1 MAERVGCTGGAG
13 MTMLTLIRHAHPQA
27 AITGVVAGP
36 KGDTGLSDLGRRQA
50 AALRDRLMALGFT
63 TDVVLTSILPRAV
76 ETARILAPALGEP
89 EIEQDCDLCELHPGD
104 ADGIPWDEYRARYNV
119 VPYET
124 PDKPFSPGGES
135 LRELEQRAT
144 RVLADV
150 TARHPDERVTIV
162 SHGGFI
168 SAACLQLLGA
178 RLTVPRGFLLSPA
191 HTSMTTWTTST
202 EREGLW
208 RLERYNDAAH
218 LEGLGVVS

>member
-1 MAERVGCTGGAG
+1 

-36 KGDTGLSDLGRRQA
+36 KGDTGLSDLGRQQA
-50 AALRDRLMALGFT
+50 AALRDRLLALGFT

-76 ETARILAPALGEP
+76 ETAQILAPALGEP

-124 PDKPFSPGGES
+124 PDEPFAPGGES

-144 RVLADV
+144 RALADV
-150 TARHPDERVTIV
+150 TARYPDGRVTIV

-168 SAACLQLLGA
+168 SAVCQQLLGA
-178 RLTVPRGFLLSPA
+178 RLSEPRGFLLSPA
-191 HTSMTTWTTST
+191 HTSMTTWSTST

-218 LEGLGVVS
+218 LEGLRVVS